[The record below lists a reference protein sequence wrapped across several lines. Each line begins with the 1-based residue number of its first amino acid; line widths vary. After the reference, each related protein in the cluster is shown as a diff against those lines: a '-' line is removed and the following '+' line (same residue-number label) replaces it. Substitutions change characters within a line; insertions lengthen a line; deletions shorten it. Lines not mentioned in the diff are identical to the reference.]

1 MAKKRLR
8 SYKQKNERRHQ
19 LIDKKYGRWGLKKE
33 EEVELKELMKWCGDW
48 VNQRHPLPKFPPE

>member
-33 EEVELKELMKWCGDW
+33 EEVELKELMNDTLCLNFHLNNHSI
-48 VNQRHPLPKFPPE
+48 VP